1 MPPGPI
7 AETFRRKVLPA
18 TLWGVLVAGAFVMW
32 RGMGPGLAVRGF
44 AEAIPYQLSSVE
56 PARVESLLVKLG
68 DRVQQGQVVAI
79 LDARAIDGELRAA
92 EAEKA
97 RVLAEIAKTEIET
110 RATRVDSL
118 RGIAGNRA
126 EVERSLREAKTRLE
140 TARAELNAVKSEL
153 SRQRQN
159 VKDGLMRASD
169 LADLEIRR
177 VALTRNVSEE
187 TAAVK
192 VYEAQSVSA
201 SELGTTDE
209 PSWVEAAV
217 APLYA
222 ELKVFEGQARS
233 LEARRDQHILRAPA
247 DGQVSAV
254 HGRAESTI
262 TPGLSFIE
270 IMPDTSG
277 RIMVCLTEEVHAPV
291 GVGIAVTARPQSA
304 RDRELRGRA
313 VSVGPVTELPS
324 RCWREART
332 PMWGRLVTVE
342 LSPPTLIVPGE
353 SFEVRF
359 EPDGG

>member
-153 SRQRQN
+153 SR
-159 VKDGLMRASD
+159 
-169 LADLEIRR
+169 
-177 VALTRNVSEE
+177 
-187 TAAVK
+187 
-192 VYEAQSVSA
+192 
-201 SELGTTDE
+201 
-209 PSWVEAAV
+209 
-217 APLYA
+217 
-222 ELKVFEGQARS
+222 
-233 LEARRDQHILRAPA
+233 
-247 DGQVSAV
+247 
-254 HGRAESTI
+254 
-262 TPGLSFIE
+262 
-270 IMPDTSG
+270 
-277 RIMVCLTEEVHAPV
+277 
-291 GVGIAVTARPQSA
+291 
-304 RDRELRGRA
+304 
-313 VSVGPVTELPS
+313 
-324 RCWREART
+324 
-332 PMWGRLVTVE
+332 
-342 LSPPTLIVPGE
+342 
-353 SFEVRF
+353 
-359 EPDGG
+359 

>member
-1 MPPGPI
+1 MSLGPI
-7 AETFRRKVLPA
+7 LEVARRQVLPWIF
-18 TLWGVLVAGAFVMW
+18 WGALVGGAVYIW
-32 RGMGPGLAVRGF
+32 RDVGSGVTVRGF

-56 PARVESLLVKLG
+56 PARVESLLVKIG

-79 LDARAIDGELRAA
+79 LDSRAIDGELRAA

-110 RATRVDSL
+110 REMRVDSL
-118 RGIAGNRA
+118 RGIAGNKA
-126 EVERSLREAKTRLE
+126 QAERSLREAKTRLE

-153 SRQRQN
+153 TRQRQN
-159 VKDGLMRASD
+159 VKDGLLRASD
-169 LADLEIRR
+169 IADLEIRH

-192 VYEAQSVSA
+192 VYEAQGVTA
-201 SELGTTDE
+201 DELGTTDE

-217 APLYA
+217 APLRA
-222 ELKVFEGQARS
+222 EFKVYEGTARA

-247 DGQVSAV
+247 DGQVSNV
-254 HGRAESTI
+254 FGRAESTV
-262 TPGLSFIE
+262 TPGVAFIE

-277 RIMVCLTEEVHAPV
+277 RIMVCLTEDVYAPV
-291 GVGIAVTARPQSA
+291 AVGVAAVARPQSA
-304 RDRELRGRA
+304 RDRELRGHA
-313 VSVGPVTELPS
+313 VSVGPVTELPI

-332 PMWGRLVTVE
+332 PMWGRLVTIE
-342 LSPPTLIVPGE
+342 LSPPALIVPGE
-353 SFEVRF
+353 SFEIRF